1 LVVEVV
7 VEVVVNAGGIWL
19 AGRLEGTVGV
29 AAACGGAT
37 TFVVMEVVV
46 DAVSNVGLAGVLK
59 KATVEV
65 PVVDGDSSAGL
76 PGGLSLCKGVEPD
89 KDGVAQ
95 R

>member
-1 LVVEVV
+1 
-7 VEVVVNAGGIWL
+7 
-19 AGRLEGTVGV
+19 
-29 AAACGGAT
+29 
-37 TFVVMEVVV
+37 MEVVV

-76 PGGLSLCKGVEPD
+76 PGELSLCKGVEPD